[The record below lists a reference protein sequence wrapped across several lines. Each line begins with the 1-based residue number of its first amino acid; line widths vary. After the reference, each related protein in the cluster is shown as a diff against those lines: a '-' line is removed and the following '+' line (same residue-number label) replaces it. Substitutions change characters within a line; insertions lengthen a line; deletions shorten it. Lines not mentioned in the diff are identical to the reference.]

1 MTITGVSSTS
11 TASFTQPSS
20 IERSTFRD
28 LVDAIQSGDLATA
41 QSAFTSLTQADPNI
55 LTSSPLGQ
63 DLSAIG
69 QALQSGDTT
78 AAQQALDT
86 LRADAQKIGS
96 GHHHHHH
103 HGNRAGATQGSTQG
117 VDPTANAPASTNG
130 TPGVSATDGS
140 TFTITV

>member
-11 TASFTQPSS
+11 TASFAQPSS
-20 IERSTFRD
+20 VERSAFRD

-41 QSAFTSLTQADPNI
+41 QSAFTSLTQADPNL

-69 QALQSGDTT
+69 QALQAGDTT
-78 AAQQALDT
+78 GAQQALDALKT
-86 LRADAQKIGS
+86 DAQKIGG

-103 HGNRAGATQGSTQG
+103 HAHRAGATQGSTQG
-117 VDPTANAPASTNG
+117 VDPTANTPAGANG
-130 TPGVSATDGS
+130 TPGVSATEGS

>member
-1 MTITGVSSTS
+1 MTITSVSSTS
-11 TASFTQPSS
+11 TTSFTQPTNT
-20 IERSTFRD
+20 ERATFRQM
-28 LVDAIQSGDLATA
+28 VDAIQSGDLSTA
-41 QSAFTSLTQADPNI
+41 QSAYTSLTQADPNI

-69 QALQSGDTT
+69 QALQSGDAT

-86 LRADAQKIGS
+86 LKTDAQKIGG

-103 HGNRAGATQGSTQG
+103 GHRASATQGSTQG
-117 VDPTANAPASTNG
+117 IDPTANTPANASSTA
-130 TPGVSATDGS
+130 GVPTTDGA